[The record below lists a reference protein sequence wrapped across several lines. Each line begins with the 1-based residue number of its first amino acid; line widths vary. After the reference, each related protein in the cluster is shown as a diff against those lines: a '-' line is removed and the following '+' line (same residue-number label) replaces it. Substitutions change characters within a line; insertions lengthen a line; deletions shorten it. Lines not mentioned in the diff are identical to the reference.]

1 MTSPTG
7 LEQRLGYAFQN
18 AALLRQALTHRSHSA
33 LHNERLEFLGDAVLN
48 LVAAQ
53 VLYERHPHWNEGEL
67 SRVRSLLVNRE
78 ALFRMA
84 QFLDLAPLIRLGSGE
99 LQGGGRQRSS
109 ILADTVEALFGAL
122 YLDGGLSAVITPIT
136 RLLEQAGLD
145 SDALRQGGDKDGKTR
160 LQEWL
165 QARHHPLPVYELLA
179 REGADHAPRFR
190 VRCQVQGREATGE
203 GGSRRDAEQQAA
215 LHILQ
220 QLET

>member
-7 LEQRLGYAFQN
+7 LEQRLGYTFRD
-18 AALLRQALTHRSHSA
+18 AALLRQALTHRSHST
-33 LHNERLEFLGDAVLN
+33 LHNERLEFLGDAILN
-48 LVAAQ
+48 MVAAQ

-78 ALFRMA
+78 ALYRMA

-109 ILADTVEALFGAL
+109 ILADAMEAVFGAL
-122 YLDGGLSAVITPIT
+122 YQDGGLTPVIPLIT

-145 SDALRQGGDKDGKTR
+145 SAALQQGGDKDGKTR

-165 QARHHPLPVYELLA
+165 QARHHPLPLYELLA
-179 REGADHAPRFR
+179 REGADHAPHFR
-190 VRCQVQGREATGE
+190 VRCQAQGKEASGE

-215 LHILQ
+215 LNILQ

>member
-7 LEQRLGYAFQN
+7 LEQRLGYTFQD
-18 AALLRQALTHRSHSA
+18 AALLRQALTHRSHSN

-53 VLYERHPHWNEGEL
+53 VLYERHPHWDEGEL

-84 QFLDLAPLIRLGSGE
+84 QFLDLAPVIRLGSGE

-109 ILADTVEALFGAL
+109 ILADTMEAVFGAL
-122 YLDGGLSAVITPIT
+122 YQDGGLTVAIPLII

-145 SDALRQGGDKDGKTR
+145 SAALQQGGNKDGKTR

-179 REGADHAPRFR
+179 REGVDHAPHFR
-190 VRCQVQGREATGE
+190 VRCQMQGKEALGE
-203 GGSRRDAEQQAA
+203 GRSRRDAEQQAA
-215 LHILQ
+215 LNILQ